1 MQYTYEINELAKE
14 ESWRMFRIMG
24 EFVEGF
30 EHLSRIQPAVTIYGS
45 SRVKPGDRVYNL
57 AEEIARG
64 FAERGFSIITGGGP
78 GVMEAANKAAREVGV
93 PSVGLNIRLPHEV
106 PNPYATLSIHFRYFF
121 VRKVMLV
128 KYASAFI
135 LLPGGWGT
143 LDETFETLT
152 LIQTGK
158 IRPFPVILVGSE
170 YWKGLVKWMKETLV
184 AQNFISA
191 PDLNLF
197 TIADETEQILA
208 TFDAWYKRHGRTPPL
223 GD

>member
-1 MQYTYEINELAKE
+1 MPPVYEINELTKE
-14 ESWRMFRIMG
+14 EPWRMFRIMG

-30 EHLSRIQPAVTIYGS
+30 DHLSQIQPAVTIYGS
-45 SRVKPGDRVYNL
+45 SRAKPGDRIYSL
-57 AEEIARG
+57 TEEIAQG
-64 FAERGFSIITGGGP
+64 FAQRGFSIITGGGP
-78 GVMEAANKAAREVGV
+78 GVMEAANKVAREVGV
-93 PSVGLNIRLPHEV
+93 PSVGLHIELPDQT
-106 PNPYATLSIHFRYFF
+106 PNPYATLPIHFHYFF

-170 YWKGLVKWMKETLV
+170 YWQGLVKWMKETLV
-184 AQNFISA
+184 GNNFISA
-191 PDLNLF
+191 NDLGLF
-197 TIADETEQILA
+197 SITDEPEQVLA
-208 TFDAWYKRHGRTPPL
+208 TFDAWYKRYGRVPGL